1 MSQNEQMIKD
11 AMKYAMSQLPGAEE
25 ILKIKAENES
35 LLAKV
40 FALQGSEAVLEEEV
54 MKLKGWLAT
63 AHENA
68 DAKIHNES
76 AGLIIQEND
85 KLKEEIDDLK
95 YDMDNDLYTE
105 EDLTE
110 LKEGWGEV
118 LQGEIDELKAEKA
131 ISLWGEKL
139 RVTDTYIC
147 GNGVCK
153 GETYEKAKRI
163 IIEKEGYEYWELW
176 RKRVNWVFV

>member
-35 LLAKV
+35 LQAQV
-40 FALQGSEAVLEEEV
+40 VALQASEAKLEEEV
-54 MKLKGWLAT
+54 MKLTGWLAT

-76 AGLIIQEND
+76 AGLIIQENE

-95 YDMDNDLYTE
+95 YDMENDLYTE
-105 EDLTE
+105 QQI
-110 LKEGWGEV
+110 EV
-118 LQGEIDELKAEKA
+118 LREEWIGCENKELRKEIIELKAK
-131 ISLWGEKL
+131 INQK
-139 RVTDTYIC
+139 
-147 GNGVCK
+147 
-153 GETYEKAKRI
+153 
-163 IIEKEGYEYWELW
+163 
-176 RKRVNWVFV
+176 

>member
-35 LLAKV
+35 LQAQV
-40 FALQGSEAVLEEEV
+40 VALQASEAKLEEEV
-54 MKLKGWLAT
+54 MKLTGWLAT

-95 YDMDNDLYTE
+95 YDMENDLYTE
-105 EDLTE
+105 QQI
-110 LKEGWGEV
+110 EV
-118 LQGEIDELKAEKA
+118 LREEWIGCENKELRKEIIELKAKFNQ
-131 ISLWGEKL
+131 K
-139 RVTDTYIC
+139 
-147 GNGVCK
+147 
-153 GETYEKAKRI
+153 
-163 IIEKEGYEYWELW
+163 
-176 RKRVNWVFV
+176 

>member
-40 FALQGSEAVLEEEV
+40 FALQASEA
-54 MKLKGWLAT
+54 KLM
-63 AHENA
+63 
-68 DAKIHNES
+68 
-76 AGLIIQEND
+76 
-85 KLKEEIDDLK
+85 EEIDDLK
-95 YDMDNDLYTE
+95 YEMENDLYTE

-118 LQGEIDELKAEKA
+118 LQGEIDELKAKFNQ
-131 ISLWGEKL
+131 K
-139 RVTDTYIC
+139 
-147 GNGVCK
+147 
-153 GETYEKAKRI
+153 
-163 IIEKEGYEYWELW
+163 
-176 RKRVNWVFV
+176 

>member
-35 LLAKV
+35 LRAQV
-40 FALQGSEAVLEEEV
+40 VALQASEA
-54 MKLKGWLAT
+54 KLMDEIDKLRDEASGEGGDDLVY
-63 AHENA
+63 EN
-68 DAKIHNES
+68 E
-76 AGLIIQEND
+76 

-95 YDMDNDLYTE
+95 YDMENDLYTE

-118 LQGEIDELKAEKA
+118 LQGEIDELKAKFNQ
-131 ISLWGEKL
+131 K
-139 RVTDTYIC
+139 
-147 GNGVCK
+147 
-153 GETYEKAKRI
+153 
-163 IIEKEGYEYWELW
+163 
-176 RKRVNWVFV
+176 